1 MRRRFAFQKALSDT
15 VTSPS
20 ALHDNPVK
28 RATQVTA
35 PPFDKEGISPKSR
48 NKKQGKSGAE
58 TQILTL
64 VLSLLPHCSS
74 LPPPPQRCHKVPPQ
88 FEPRPVFH
96 TSLPRPPTAA
106 QRPRLCFHTAH
117 SPSAPSLSNPL
128 RPQTTP
134 AHETPPVTGSSTRP
148 PSRPPADPR
157 PAPPPPLAPQSPS
170 VSLRPG
176 RPRLP
181 SPRMQVSARPGSGPM
196 TGPC

>member
-48 NKKQGKSGAE
+48 NKKRGKWGAE

-117 SPSAPSLSNPL
+117 SPSTPSLSNPL
-128 RPQTTP
+128 
-134 AHETPPVTGSSTRP
+134 AHRP
-148 PSRPPADPR
+148 PRLTR
-157 PAPPPPLAPQSPS
+157 
-170 VSLRPG
+170 
-176 RPRLP
+176 RLP
-181 SPRMQVSARPGSGPM
+181 SQAAVRDPLLGLLQTLAQRPHPHWRPSPLLSACGRVGPGYLLQGCRSLHGQ
-196 TGPC
+196 GAGQ